1 MKFHEQF
8 SCEKIRKHGPCGKE
22 HTRSA
27 KTRRWWNVSIRT
39 ILIHL
44 PQLFCFQQRQKGNY
58 SPWGSS
64 STPRMS
70 LSLHPRASL
79 TIHHS
84 QLWQLWVKRS
94 NPWTSLVVIPKQLM
108 PLWWIRILM
117 VPQVWTHPCADF
129 ESRWTGSYNSDI
141 LRHLAS
147 YSHRTFQWAQRIFRA
162 RRWRLPARNWWCP
175 RSDRHPPKDQPV
187 LHLGLRYSC
196 LELQPGVG
204 SRKLSDTWVEAQKA
218 LDLLG
223 PQTCHSLYSHTPTSS
238 FETPFAKF

>member
-1 MKFHEQF
+1 MCLSAPFWSICHNSSASSSARREITAAHEVV
-8 SCEKIRKHGPCGKE
+8 H
-22 HTRSA
+22 
-27 KTRRWWNVSIRT
+27 
-39 ILIHL
+39 
-44 PQLFCFQQRQKGNY
+44 QRQGWVCRFIQEPHW
-58 SPWGSS
+58 SIIHCE
-64 STPRMS
+64 STS
-70 LSLHPRASL
+70 YA
-79 TIHHS
+79 
-84 QLWQLWVKRS
+84 S

-117 VPQVWTHPCADF
+117 VPQVWTYPCADF

-147 YSHRTFQWAQRIFRA
+147 YSHRTFPWAQRIFRA

-196 LELQPGVG
+196 LELQPEVG

-218 LDLLG
+218 SDLLG
-223 PQTCHSLYSHTPTSS
+223 PQTCHNL
-238 FETPFAKF
+238 